1 METATRQALPDNRR
15 LPSTTLGTPI
25 FRNDQRQIQ
34 ILIHRGKRYRPHPV
48 TSFKGKVSTVGVASI
63 TLLFR
68 VCLRLP
74 LFLVWD
80 AKNLIQV
87 Q

>member
-1 METATRQALPDNRR
+1 MNSKRRNSLVNKKRAAVMETATRQALPDNRR

-48 TSFKGKVSTVGVASI
+48 TSFQRKVGTVGVA
-63 TLLFR
+63 LHR
-68 VCLRLP
+68 
-74 LFLVWD
+74 
-80 AKNLIQV
+80 K
-87 Q
+87 